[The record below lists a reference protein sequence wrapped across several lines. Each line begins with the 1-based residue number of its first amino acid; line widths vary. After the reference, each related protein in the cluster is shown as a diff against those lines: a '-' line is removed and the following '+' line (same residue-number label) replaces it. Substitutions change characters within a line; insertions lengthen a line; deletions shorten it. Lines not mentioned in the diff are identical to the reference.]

1 MQAVVLGH
9 YVVVLG
15 NTRYFHIAIRVGLE
29 SFSGRCRDAPG
40 DFTVLTPDIS
50 SSLECRLF
58 FRLWRILL
66 YLNFLAVNSSLLS
79 FMVNTIWFHL
89 LIFPLSRINIHL
101 HCNEW

>member
-58 FRLWRILL
+58 LTVGVEHEVYMALEYGCADVIRPTHQLERREN
-66 YLNFLAVNSSLLS
+66 YRKA
-79 FMVNTIWFHL
+79 
-89 LIFPLSRINIHL
+89 
-101 HCNEW
+101 